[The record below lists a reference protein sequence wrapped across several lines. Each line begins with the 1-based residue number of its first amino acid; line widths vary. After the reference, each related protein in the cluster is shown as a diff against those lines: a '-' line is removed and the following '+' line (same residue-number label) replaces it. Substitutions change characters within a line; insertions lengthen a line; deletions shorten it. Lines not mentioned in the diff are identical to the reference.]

1 MSVRATVL
9 GLTAVALLLRMATLD
24 VQSFWSDEAAT
35 VGVLRHSL
43 RGVLSGVW
51 DGESTP
57 PLFYVLAWGWTQVAG
72 TGEVGLRSLSAVL
85 SAGTVPVVA
94 ALAGRVAAGR
104 PWAPGAGRAAKA
116 EAEAGAGREHA
127 GRAAVGAGRAAVG
140 AGALAAVSPLMVWY
154 GQEGRAYAL
163 LMLLVVGATLALL
176 RALQSPSAR
185 RLSVWTALAVAAVWT
200 HHFALFPL
208 AAQAG
213 WLLWLLRGRA
223 LAAAGALAV
232 AVAGLLPLLLHQR
245 AAGRASFIAEQ
256 SLLRRLTQIPK
267 QVLTGYD
274 GPAEVLLGVGGT
286 LAVLVALTG
295 LAAVVR
301 SGAGAHVDGARGSSP
316 SPAVIVISVTLAGVL
331 LPVLAALAGQDFVL
345 TRNLLGVL
353 PLALA
358 LLGAGAA
365 LLHRPPVGV
374 AAISVLTVT
383 GVVCAVAVAVNP
395 AYQRDDFR
403 AAIAAATSGPAVPRL
418 VVADAEGRAVAQ
430 LYLGAQAS
438 VADPGVPQTVREID
452 VVRVAGAQPG
462 RERITPSV
470 PPAALPAPFVV
481 AATARG
487 RTWAVR
493 RYVAPVPVAVDPSAI
508 AAALSPGRS
517 SAVLRRGR

>member
-1 MSVRATVL
+1 MSVRATVFA
-9 GLTAVALLLRMATLD
+9 LTVAALLLRAVTLD
-24 VQSFWSDEAAT
+24 AQSFWADEAAT

-43 RGVLSGVW
+43 AGVLTAVW

-72 TGEVGLRSLSAVL
+72 TGEIGLRSLSAVL
-85 SAGTVPVVA
+85 SAGSVPVVA
-94 ALAGRVAAGR
+94 ALAWRVAVDGVG
-104 PWAPGAGRAAKA
+104 GALGGDRAAKPGVTA
-116 EAEAGAGREHA
+116 DPAAPVDRE
-127 GRAAVGAGRAAVG
+127 RAAGRAAVG

-163 LMLLVVGATLALL
+163 LMLLVAGATLALL

-200 HHFALFPL
+200 HHFALFPV

-213 WLLWLLRGRA
+213 WLLWVLRSRA

-232 AVAGLLPLLLHQR
+232 AVAALLPLLLHQR
-245 AAGRASFIAEQ
+245 EAGRASFIAEQ
-256 SLLRRLTQIPK
+256 SLPRRLTQIPK

-274 GPAEVLLGVGGT
+274 GPAEVLLAVGGA

-301 SGAGAHVDGARGSSP
+301 SGARAHVDGARSSSP

-331 LPVLAALAGQDFVL
+331 LPVLAALAGQDFLL
-345 TRNLLGVL
+345 TRNVLGVL
-353 PLALA
+353 PLVLA

-365 LLHRPPVGV
+365 LLHRPPVGA
-374 AAISVLTVT
+374 AAIAALTVT
-383 GVVCAVAVAVNP
+383 GVVCAVAVAVHP

-418 VVADAEGRAVAQ
+418 VVADAEGRAPTQ
-430 LYLGAQAS
+430 LYLGAQTS

-462 RERITPSV
+462 RERVTPSV

-517 SAVLRRGR
+517 SVVLRRGR